1 MLHLPIISVVIASY
15 NRKVSLLQT
24 LAALEAQTLSS
35 NLFEVIVVNDG
46 STDGT
51 EEVLRIY
58 KNNTS
63 MQFLFLQQSNGGP
76 AAARNKGVAH
86 ALGQWIAFTDDDCLP
101 DANWLQTIFSV
112 FSKTNWVGVQGS
124 TFTDRDHITP
134 LTHQIDNENGNRSVP
149 TCNAAYYRK
158 ALIAIGGFDEE
169 FPFPHNEDAD
179 LAWRIQQLGTIG
191 FSSGMRVHH
200 PPRVDQF
207 KKVAKRMKILESEF
221 RLFYKDKYSYQL
233 NRANSAWKNIYWEI
247 GCKTQW
253 YYLKSRLKF
262 WKQPI
267 LLMQGVSLTLIWWY
281 DLVRLYPRF
290 RKSAKNN
297 KMIFAK

>member
-1 MLHLPIISVVIASY
+1 
-15 NRKVSLLQT
+15 
-24 LAALEAQTLSS
+24 
-35 NLFEVIVVNDG
+35 
-46 STDGT
+46 
-51 EEVLRIY
+51 
-58 KNNTS
+58 
-63 MQFLFLQQSNGGP
+63 
-76 AAARNKGVAH
+76 
-86 ALGQWIAFTDDDCLP
+86 
-101 DANWLQTIFSV
+101 
-112 FSKTNWVGVQGS
+112 
-124 TFTDRDHITP
+124 
-134 LTHQIDNENGNRSVP
+134 
-149 TCNAAYYRK
+149 
-158 ALIAIGGFDEE
+158 
-169 FPFPHNEDAD
+169 
-179 LAWRIQQLGTIG
+179 
-191 FSSGMRVHH
+191 MRVHH